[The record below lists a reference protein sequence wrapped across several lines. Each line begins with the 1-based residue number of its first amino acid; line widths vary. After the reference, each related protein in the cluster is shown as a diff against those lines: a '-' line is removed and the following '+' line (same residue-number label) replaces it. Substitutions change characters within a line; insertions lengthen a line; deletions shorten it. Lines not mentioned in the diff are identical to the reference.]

1 MRRFSTTVLAVQ
13 LCCLFAVEVS
23 ADNLGLEVGGGY
35 WLPSTDG
42 DVIAGVDVEDE
53 LDIEDFGTP
62 YFYFNFEHP
71 LPLVPNLRM
80 ARTHLD
86 EEGQGRLATNFSFE
100 GSNFTAG
107 QTTLNNLDL
116 SSTDVTLY
124 YELWDT
130 SGDFDIGLTARWFN
144 GVVEVG
150 GTVESADIVIPMLY
164 VKAQADLPFTGFY
177 LGGMANV
184 TSYSGDSIS
193 DAEVKVGWRKKD
205 FILPDFGVE
214 VGYRRIDLDVDESVE
229 IDVEL
234 SGAFINF
241 NGKL

>member
-1 MRRFSTTVLAVQ
+1 MRQLSAALLA
-13 LCCLFAVEVS
+13 LHFCCFYSIEVA
-23 ADNLGLEVGGGY
+23 ADTLGLEVGGGI
-35 WLPSTDG
+35 WIPSTDG

-71 LPLVPNLRM
+71 LPIVPNLRM

-86 EEGQGRLATNFSFE
+86 EEGEGRLATNFSFE
-100 GSNFTAG
+100 GQNFTAG

-130 SGDFDIGLTARWFN
+130 SGDFDVGLTARWFN
-144 GVVEVG
+144 GEVDVN
-150 GTVESADIVIPMLY
+150 GTRETADIVLPMLY
-164 VKAQADLPFTGFY
+164 VKAQAELPFSGFY
-177 LGGMANV
+177 VGGMANV

-214 VGYRRIDLDVDESVE
+214 LGYRRLDLDVDESVD
-229 IDVEL
+229 IDLEL
-234 SGAFINF
+234 SGAFIYI
-241 NGKL
+241 NGKF